1 MLERT
6 KVLYTPKYWHI
17 IYLLFTLTYKL
28 VFVVSGKDPWY
39 AMQVELSS
47 WPEPFYASTHQIVFR
62 SFNADI
68 WQHKLFLMVSWY
80 PRIDVCIW
88 VSDIKSYSS
97 SVSVNGCLYLGFWH
111 QKLFFIGICESM
123 FEFGFLTTKVILHRY
138 LWIDVLCWHLTI

>member
-17 IYLLFTLTYKL
+17 LNLLFTLTYKL

-47 WPEPFYASTHQIVFR
+47 WPEPFYASTHHIVFR

-68 WQHKLFLMVSWY
+68 WQHKLFLMVSEN
-80 PRIDVCIW
+80 R
-88 VSDIKSYSS
+88 
-97 SVSVNGCLYLGFWH
+97 CLYLGFWH

-123 FEFGFLTTKVILHRY
+123 FVFGFLTTKVILHRY
-138 LWIDVLCWHLTI
+138 LWIDVWIWVSDNKSYSSSVSVNRCFMLASDNIS